1 MKLMKKPYQSSSMT
15 SPYFYTGPGRYQN
28 RVEKVISD
36 LTPQQVFKLGQ
47 ELGLYRS
54 TLKKMPQEDIHRD
67 MVQAWL
73 TKMDDVPD
81 VGGDPTWRS
90 FARGLAEL
98 RLWGPVDIIRES
110 EWEN

>member
-1 MKLMKKPYQSSSMT
+1 MHDITLQ
-15 SPYFYTGPGRYQN
+15 FYIGPGIYQN

-54 TLKKMPQEDIHRD
+54 RLKKMPQEDIHGD

-73 TKMDDVPD
+73 TRMDYVPE

-98 RLWGPVDIIRES
+98 RLWGQVDIVRES
-110 EWEN
+110 E

>member
-1 MKLMKKPYQSSSMT
+1 M
-15 SPYFYTGPGRYQN
+15 
-28 RVEKVISD
+28 EKVINE
-36 LTPQQVFKLGQ
+36 LTPQQVLKLGQ

-54 TLKKMPQEDIHRD
+54 RLKKMSQEDIHGD

-73 TKMDDVPD
+73 TKMDGVPD

-98 RLWGPVDIIRES
+98 KFWGPVDTIIRS
-110 EWEN
+110 E